1 MKRIARVEF
10 SGSKDYIIEG
20 DNHSSHE
27 AALMKFHDDFP
38 TNSFPLVDVDNVWIA
53 VFPDEQNPE
62 LPTMS
67 AEYEGETWNIAGL
80 NFSEDF
86 AAIWRLV
93 GKNQY
98 YITVKISS
106 ELKNLKIRG
115 PAMEVKE
122 DHTISEEVFKIANN
136 AIYFRDNS
144 DYLTA
149 LNEICN
155 AIHPDDE
162 MVGEI
167 LIESTTPR

>member
-10 SGSKDYIIEG
+10 SGSKDYILPEG
-20 DNHSSHE
+20 DINSAHQT
-27 AALMKFHDDFP
+27 ALMKFHDDFP
-38 TNSFPLVDVDNVWIA
+38 VNKYHLVDVNNVWIA
-53 VFPDEQNPE
+53 KFPDEQNPE

-67 AEYEGETWNIAGL
+67 AEYRGETWNIVRL
-80 NFSEDF
+80 DFSEDL
-86 AAIWRLV
+86 AAIWRMA
-93 GKNQY
+93 GNKHA
-98 YITVKISS
+98 YITVKISK
-106 ELKNLKIRG
+106 LKNLKIRG
-115 PAMEVKE
+115 AMEVKE
-122 DHTISEEVFKIANN
+122 DHTILEEVFKIANN

>member
-10 SGSKDYIIEG
+10 SGSKDYILPEG
-20 DNHSSHE
+20 DINSAHQ

-38 TNSFPLVDVDNVWIA
+38 VNKYHLVDVNNVWIA
-53 VFPDEQNPE
+53 EFPDEQNP
-62 LPTMS
+62 
-67 AEYEGETWNIAGL
+67 
-80 NFSEDF
+80 D
-86 AAIWRLV
+86 
-93 GKNQY
+93 
-98 YITVKISS
+98 
-106 ELKNLKIRG
+106 
-115 PAMEVKE
+115 
-122 DHTISEEVFKIANN
+122 TILEEVFKIANN
-136 AIYFRDNS
+136 AIYFRDKS